1 MDKATSGTRAKV
13 GSASHPIRGV
23 ILFSFGLLCFTCMDA
38 TTKYLASHHEVPLI
52 VAVRYLVNC
61 LLMIVLL
68 APSHGAKLIETQ
80 RTGLVVVRSL
90 CLAAASLCVASAL
103 KLMPLAETTAIVF
116 MSPLVVMLMVGP
128 VLGERVGRLP
138 WIATFMGLVGMLL
151 IVRPG
156 SGLDTLAVCFA
167 LGAVAANT
175 GYQLFSRLLAASERT
190 IALLFYSALVGS
202 ICFGIA
208 LPVYW
213 EGRAP
218 TPFELLLFLSLG
230 VYGAV
235 GHFFYT
241 TAYRETPASVL
252 APLNYVQ
259 VVWAGLL
266 GWLVFGHVPDRL
278 TILGMCVI
286 AASGAIV
293 AFRPRRSTASQP
305 GESRAAAAMPEASA
319 GLPGAG
325 VAPLDPMPTDPPGR
339 QPF

>member
-1 MDKATSGTRAKV
+1 VDKATIGSSAKA
-13 GSASHPIRGV
+13 GSAPHPIRGV
-23 ILFSFGLLCFTCMDA
+23 FLFSFGLLCFTCMDA
-38 TTKYLASHHEVPLI
+38 TTKYLATHHEVPLI

-68 APSHGAKLIETQ
+68 APTQGAKLIETQ
-80 RTGLVVVRSL
+80 RTGLVIVRSL

-156 SGLDTLAVCFA
+156 SGLDTLAVCLA

-175 GYQLFSRLLAASERT
+175 GYQLFSRLLATSERT

-218 TPFELLLFLSLG
+218 TAFELLLFLSLG

-241 TAYRETPASVL
+241 TAYRETAASVL

-266 GWLVFGHVPDRL
+266 GWLVFDHVPDRL

-293 AFRPRRSTASQP
+293 AFRPRQSAASH
-305 GESRAAAAMPEASA
+305 GAAAMPEASA

-325 VAPLDPMPTDPPGR
+325 GAALDAMPADPPAR
-339 QPF
+339 

>member
-1 MDKATSGTRAKV
+1 VAKATTAT
-13 GSASHPIRGV
+13 SANAGAAAHPIRGM

-38 TTKYLASHHEVPLI
+38 TTKYLATHHEVPLI

-68 APSHGAKLIETQ
+68 APTQGAKLIETQ

-90 CLAAASLCVASAL
+90 CLAVASLCVASAL
-103 KLMPLAETTAIVF
+103 RLMPLAETTAIVF

-128 VLGERVGRLP
+128 VLRERVGRLP
-138 WIATFMGLVGMLL
+138 WIATGLGLVGMLL

-156 SGLDTLAVCFA
+156 SGLDALAVCFA

-175 GYQLFSRLLAASERT
+175 GYQLFSRLLAASET
-190 IALLFYSALVGS
+190 TLALLFYSALVGS

-213 EGRAP
+213 EGRVP

-241 TAYRETPASVL
+241 RAYRETPASVL
-252 APLNYVQ
+252 APLNYIQ

-293 AFRPRRSTASQP
+293 AFRPQAS
-305 GESRAAAAMPEASA
+305 GKGHAAAAMPEASA

-325 VAPLDPMPTDPPGR
+325 GAALDAMPIDPPGR
-339 QPF
+339 QPSA

>member
-1 MDKATSGTRAKV
+1 MDKATSGTSAKA

-38 TTKYLASHHEVPLI
+38 TTKYLATHHEVPLI

-61 LLMIVLL
+61 LLLIVLL
-68 APSHGAKLIETQ
+68 APTHGAKLVETQ

-90 CLAAASLCVASAL
+90 CLATASLCVASAL
-103 KLMPLAETTAIVF
+103 KRMPLAETTAIVF

-156 SGLDTLAVCFA
+156 SGLDTLAVCLA

-190 IALLFYSALVGS
+190 IALIFYSALVGT

-208 LPVYW
+208 FPVYW
-213 EGRAP
+213 GGRP
-218 TPFELLLFLSLG
+218 PSPFELLLFLSLG

-241 TAYRETPASVL
+241 KAYRETPASVL

-266 GWLVFGHVPDRL
+266 GWLVFGHVPDRV

-325 VAPLDPMPTDPPGR
+325 VAALDPMPTDPPAR
-339 QPF
+339 